1 MWRLVFL
8 WSIGWSHV
16 ILTHW
21 GPPSK
26 ARENFQFKV
35 QPFHFARNVTVSIQ
49 SSAVS
54 LCKRRHFA
62 RAVTLQETSLC
73 KRPHFARAVTLQ
85 VTSLCKGRHFTTW
98 RLSYSFEATK
108 WCEKRLDPALLYV
121 TVSGNERLNFAIW
134 ENGSS
139 FYGFG
144 TSYDIFFLLSF
155 LLVKFRSVILETKY
169 FETKKEIQVDANKLF
184 LIC

>member
-1 MWRLVFL
+1 MIDWLVTCHSYSL
-8 WSIGWSHV
+8 
-16 ILTHW
+16 
-21 GPPSK
+21 GPTVQSK
-26 ARENFQFKV
+26 RKF
-35 QPFHFARNVTVSIQ
+35 SIQ

-54 LCKRRHFA
+54 LCKRRHSFNSKFS
-62 RAVTLQETSLC
+62 RFTLQETSLC
-73 KRPHFARAVTLQ
+73 KSRHFARDITLQ
-85 VTSLCKGRHFTTW
+85 ETSLCKGRHFTTW

-121 TVSGNERLNFAIW
+121 TVGGNERLNFAIW

-169 FETKKEIQVDANKLF
+169 FETKKEIQADANKLF

>member
-1 MWRLVFL
+1 MSFL
-8 WSIGWSHV
+8 LIGAHRPKQEK
-16 ILTHW
+16 IFN
-21 GPPSK
+21 SK
-26 ARENFQFKV
+26 FSRFTLQETSQFQFKV
-35 QPFHFARNVTVSIQ
+35 QPFHFARD
-49 SSAVS
+49 
-54 LCKRRHFA
+54 
-62 RAVTLQETSLC
+62 VTLQEPSLC

-121 TVSGNERLNFAIW
+121 TVGGNERLNFAIW

-169 FETKKEIQVDANKLF
+169 FETKKEIQADANKLF

>member
-1 MWRLVFL
+1 MIDWLVTCHSYSL
-8 WSIGWSHV
+8 
-16 ILTHW
+16 
-21 GPPSK
+21 GPTVQSK
-26 ARENFQFKV
+26 RKF
-35 QPFHFARNVTVSIQ
+35 SIQ

-54 LCKRRHFA
+54 LCKRRHSFNSKFS
-62 RAVTLQETSLC
+62 RFTLQETSLC
-73 KRPHFARAVTLQ
+73 KRHHFARAVTLQ

-121 TVSGNERLNFAIW
+121 RVSGNERLSFAIW

-169 FETKKEIQVDANKLF
+169 FETKKEIQADANKLF

>member
-1 MWRLVFL
+1 MIDWLVTCHSYSL
-8 WSIGWSHV
+8 
-16 ILTHW
+16 
-21 GPPSK
+21 GPTVQSK
-26 ARENFQFKV
+26 RKF
-35 QPFHFARNVTVSIQ
+35 SIQ

-54 LCKRRHFA
+54 LCKRRHSFNSKFSRFTLQETSLCKRPHFA

-121 TVSGNERLNFAIW
+121 TVGGNERLNLAIW

-155 LLVKFRSVILETKY
+155 LLVKSRSVILETKY
-169 FETKKEIQVDANKLF
+169 FETKKEIQADANKLF